1 MLDRVYASIFYI
13 ALIVGSSWVAV
24 SVGEALTRQA
34 LTRLSLV
41 KSSDPQPS
49 RVDNFL
55 AAQERP
61 SQPMNNKQ
69 EPLIPAANAAP
80 LGTLAKAMDDAETAV
95 AEPDAET
102 SAKNTAAPKLE
113 AETVDEAT
121 HATDPAVNP
130 IAPKPRVAG
139 WMKRMSK
146 RESSSDRRDETS
158 ARIIMRSLRAEM

>member
-1 MLDRVYASIFYI
+1 MLDRVYASVFYI

-41 KSSDPQPS
+41 RSSDPQPS
-49 RVDNFL
+49 RIDNFL

-61 SQPMNNKQ
+61 SQSMNRQ

-80 LGTLAKAMDDAETAV
+80 LGTLAKAMDEAETAV

-102 SAKNTAAPKLE
+102 QVKNTAAPKLE
-113 AETVDEAT
+113 AETVDDASR
-121 HATDPAVNP
+121 ATDPAVNP

-146 RESSSDRRDETS
+146 RDASSDRRDETS